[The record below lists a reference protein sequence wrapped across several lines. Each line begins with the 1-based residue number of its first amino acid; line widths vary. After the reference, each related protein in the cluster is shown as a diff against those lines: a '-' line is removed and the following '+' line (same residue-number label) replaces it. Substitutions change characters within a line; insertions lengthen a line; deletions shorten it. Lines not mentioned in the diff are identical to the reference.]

1 MKPTY
6 GLISSEGVFPLS
18 WSLDHVGFF
27 TRTVEDS
34 SIILNV
40 LSGMGEP
47 YSEGALIDNKPR
59 FGLLRGFFK
68 ENAHSE
74 VWRGFEEAV
83 DELRAAG
90 AEVVETALPDS
101 FDFVHA
107 AHRIISNSEAASFH
121 EEYFKCGISDYRVNM
136 RGLIA
141 SGLLIPASAYI
152 RAKRIRGI
160 FLGDIEATLEDLDFL
175 LMPSATTPALRGLKS
190 TGDHAFNSPWS
201 FYGFPSITV
210 PSGLTC
216 EGLPIGI
223 QLIGYPFEEERL
235 LAHAGWCERVMR
247 FQEWPPDP
255 K

>member
-1 MKPTY
+1 MSGYPR
-6 GLISSEGVFPLS
+6 LS
-18 WSLDHVGFF
+18 D
-27 TRTVEDS
+27 RRIDR
-34 SIILNV
+34 SIDR
-40 LSGMGEP
+40 S
-47 YSEGALIDNKPR
+47 
-59 FGLLRGFFK
+59 
-68 ENAHSE
+68 
-74 VWRGFEEAV
+74 
-83 DELRAAG
+83 
-90 AEVVETALPDS
+90 
-101 FDFVHA
+101 
-107 AHRIISNSEAASFH
+107 
-121 EEYFKCGISDYRVNM
+121 
-136 RGLIA
+136 
-141 SGLLIPASAYI
+141 ASAYI